1 MSMFPLAISCL
12 TTFNLPWFID
22 LKFLIPMEYFSLQH
36 HTLHPSPVIS
46 TAEGCFCFGSVS
58 SFFLELFLH
67 SSPVPYQAPTN
78 LVSLSF
84 NVISFCL
91 FILFMRFTWRVTFKL
106 VLEKAEEPE
115 IKLPTSGRSLKQQ
128 ENPEKHI
135 FLLYW
140 LYQNIY
146 MDHHKFQKI
155 LKEVGI
161 PDHLT
166 CLLRNLYADQETTVR
181 TWHGTTDWFQMAKG
195 VHQDCILSP

>member
-1 MSMFPLAISCL
+1 MDLQVPVLYHIRL
-12 TTFNLPWFID
+12 TPITSHIQNW
-22 LKFLIPMEYFSLQH
+22 
-36 HTLHPSPVIS
+36 V
-46 TAEGCFCFGSVS
+46 
-58 SFFLELFLH
+58 LFLH
-67 SSPVPYQAPTN
+67 WHHQFIFSGVICHVTHWAPTE
-78 LVSLSF
+78 LGSLSF

-140 LYQNIY
+140 LYQNIC